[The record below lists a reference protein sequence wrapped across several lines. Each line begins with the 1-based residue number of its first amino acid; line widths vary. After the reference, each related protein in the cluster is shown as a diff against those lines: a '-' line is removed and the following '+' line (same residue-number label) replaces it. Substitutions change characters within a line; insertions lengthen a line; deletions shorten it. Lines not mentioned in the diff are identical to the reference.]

1 MKSKTT
7 TLILAILLGG
17 LGVDRFYVGK
27 IGTGILK
34 LITCAGFGIWWLVDI
49 ILIAT
54 GKYTDKNGN
63 ALVG

>member
-27 IGTGILK
+27 MGTGVLK
-34 LITCAGFGIWWLVDI
+34 LLTGGGFGIWWLVDI
-49 ILIAT
+49 ILIVT
-54 GKYTDKNGN
+54 DKYTDKDGN
-63 ALVG
+63 ALAA